1 MTTVQKRLC
10 CLASALALLL
20 LPAPSAAG
28 GKPDASI
35 DKLFAQWDRSDSPG
49 AAVVVLRYGRVVY
62 QREFGSAN
70 LETGTPITPQTMFDV
85 ASVAKQFAGFAV
97 ATLVEDGK
105 LSLDDDVRKHLPSVP
120 DFGKPITI
128 GHLVYHTS
136 GLRDWP
142 ETLALSGMDWAGVIT
157 LETILAMVERQR
169 ELDFQPGEEYQYS
182 NTGYNLLAAT
192 VAKITG
198 QPFGAWSEANI
209 FKLLGMKQTHVCDN
223 PTATVPNRAESYTRG
238 GNGKFVRAISQLA
251 AEGSSSLFVSSEDMA
266 RWLLNFQS
274 RRVGAKALER
284 MCEAGKLNN
293 GKPID
298 YGFGIGLGQYHGSRK
313 ISHTGGWAGYRSIV
327 MFIPEKEF
335 AVAILSNPG
344 NLNTTTFATKIA
356 DIYLEPSSPARPA
369 EPAPKLTASEKID
382 SSAWDSFTGTYR
394 LGVGWLLEISR
405 DGDKLIA
412 QATRESKF
420 AMTPRSAAKFFV
432 EGYGSSIE
440 FVSDG
445 SNSVKHLH
453 YRGIRAPKLDLPRF
467 TSGQLDEYV
476 GDYWSEELGVAYR
489 IEKRDGSLAVRQ
501 RSGAWVSLLP
511 TGMDRFDAEQG
522 GAAIEFTRNGASE
535 ITEVKVSGGR
545 IRKVRFVRSTM
556 PRATTVSLK

>member
-1 MTTVQKRLC
+1 MTTVQKPLC
-10 CLASALALLL
+10 CLASALAFLFLAV
-20 LPAPSAAG
+20 PCGAAG
-28 GKPDASI
+28 KRDAGV

-49 AAVVVLRYGRVVY
+49 AAVVVVRYGRVVS

-70 LETGTPITPQTMFDV
+70 LETRTPITPQTMFDV

-97 ATLVEDGK
+97 AMLIEDGK
-105 LSLDDDVRKHLPSVP
+105 LSLDEDVRKHLPNVP

-182 NTGYNLLAAT
+182 NTGYNLLAGT

-198 QPFGAWSEANI
+198 QPFRAWSEANI
-209 FKLLGMKQTHVCDN
+209 FKSLGMKQTHVCDD
-223 PTATVPNRAESYTRG
+223 PTAIVPNRAESYTRG
-238 GNGKFVRAISQLA
+238 DNGKFVRAISQLA
-251 AEGSSSLFVSSEDMA
+251 AEGSSSLFASSEDMA

-293 GKPID
+293 GKKID

-335 AVAILSNPG
+335 AVAILSNAG
-344 NLNTTTFATKIA
+344 NLNTTTLATKIA
-356 DIYLEPSSPARPA
+356 DIYLEPSSPSRQT
-369 EPAPKLTASEKID
+369 EPAPKLTATDKTD
-382 SSAWDSFTGTYR
+382 SSEWDDFTGTYR
-394 LGVGWLLEISR
+394 LGAGWLLDITRE
-405 DGDKLIA
+405 GDKLIA
-412 QATRESKF
+412 QATREGKF
-420 AMTPRSAAKFFV
+420 TMTPLATAKFFV

-445 SNSVKHLH
+445 SNSVNHLL
-453 YRGIRAPKLDLPRF
+453 YRGIRAPKLNLPKF
-467 TSGQLDEYV
+467 SSEQLGEYV

-501 RSGAWVSLLP
+501 RSGAWVSFLP
-511 TGMDRFDAEQG
+511 TGMDRFDANQG
-522 GAAIEFTRNGASE
+522 QAALEFTRNSASRIIE
-535 ITEVKVSGGR
+535 LKVSGGR
-545 IRKVRFVRSTM
+545 IRNVRFARSTM
-556 PRATTVSLK
+556 PRATSVSVK